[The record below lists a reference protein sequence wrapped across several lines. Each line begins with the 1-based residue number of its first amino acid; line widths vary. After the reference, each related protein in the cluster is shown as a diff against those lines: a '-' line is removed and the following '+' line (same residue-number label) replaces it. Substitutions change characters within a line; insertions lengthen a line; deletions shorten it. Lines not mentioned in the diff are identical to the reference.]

1 MPKARAVSTERL
13 GEKLLYEQRKSLL
26 FQNQLK
32 VLREKNKELKEIN
45 EKQEKVTEVD
55 ACAYNNTII
64 QDLSNHFNNTEADFT
79 NETYNLAH
87 QIKAISPKR

>member
-13 GEKLLYEQRKSLL
+13 GKKLLDERRKSLL

-32 VLREKNKELKEIN
+32 VLREKNKELKELN

-55 ACAYNNTII
+55 ARAYSNTII
-64 QDLSNHFNNTEADFT
+64 QDFSDHFNDTEADFT

-87 QIKAISPKR
+87 QIKAISPKQ